1 LHQNNRSVGDKA
13 KEIGSETSLSMSSS
27 HLPNLDKCIEIYLDV
42 WDEFRTDSFS
52 ISEFVVELQSQNPDT
67 DIFADGGPQRHF
79 DLLVAYGL
87 FEKVSSNRYQV
98 RCSPDETQLEWW
110 QQLETQIET
119 LHNAVHQ
126 TQQTT
131 SGEDTHPLLTYRGQ
145 RYVSLYV
152 DEQTQPTDI
161 SESLAEIEEF
171 HDGIVLRSPA
181 MIADDVQ
188 DIADSLSAGVLDAK
202 QAFEKVNSEVKGADS
217 TDLEFRLY
225 MNPHHDS

>member
-1 LHQNNRSVGDKA
+1 MHQNNRSDGDKA
-13 KEIGSETSLSMSSS
+13 KDVDSETSLSMSSP
-27 HLPNLDKCIEIYLDV
+27 HLPNLDECVEIYLNV
-42 WDEFRTDSFS
+42 WDEFRTESFS
-52 ISEFVVELQSQNPDT
+52 INEFVVELQSRNPDT
-67 DIFADGGPQRHF
+67 DIFADGGPQRQF

-126 TQQTT
+126 TQQIT
-131 SGEDTHPLLTYRGQ
+131 SGENTHPLLTYRGD
-145 RYVSLYV
+145 RYVSLYINQ
-152 DEQTQPTDI
+152 QTQHTDI
-161 SESLAEIEEF
+161 SESLEEIEEF

-188 DIADSLSAGVLDAK
+188 DIADSLSAGKLNAEEV
-202 QAFEKVNSEVKGADS
+202 FEKVNSEVKGADS

-225 MNPHHDS
+225 MNPHHNS